1 VKRIKIEFYTLFIG
15 SISFFAGLVFLYI
28 YLLRKYPNSGY
39 VYASLF
45 LVFLVSLFLLTYLQ
59 VRFEYITSKKNQLS
73 IMMHPAEPL
82 ERVRTLNLFGFIQY
96 LLDNEFKRFVDR
108 RTYSVY
114 YRSLKDPVRKT
125 RRRKLLE
132 IVVIIDEIANEFYLE
147 GLDEDIEKIKEKAL
161 LEKVKFDSII
171 ITQYRMVREIDEK
184 TKEQLK
190 ENIFLKNRYGV
201 YSVINIALD
210 DHSKKAVFLYSTE
223 YTPSL
228 YYKYQ
233 IEEISKAV

>member
-1 VKRIKIEFYTLFIG
+1 M
-15 SISFFAGLVFLYI
+15 
-28 YLLRKYPNSGY
+28 
-39 VYASLF
+39 
-45 LVFLVSLFLLTYLQ
+45 
-59 VRFEYITSKKNQLS
+59 RFEYITSKKNQLS